1 MTARLLNRIAIDA
14 GGRWRRPRFPGM
26 RIRGS
31 DIGREKVD

>member
-14 GGRWRRPRFPGM
+14 GSHWCEPRVPGM

-31 DIGREKVD
+31 DIGREKVN